1 MLHLIKSNYMVKRE
15 QHSDLSVNIIV
26 TVIDGKI
33 GRKRRRARRHR
44 QLVNDLKD
52 KRRYW
57 NLIEAP
63 IRTL

>member
-1 MLHLIKSNYMVKRE
+1 MVKRE

-44 QLVNDLKD
+44 QLVNNLKD